1 MFPNPK
7 LAEVLAII
15 ILLAMPLFAAIL
27 IALRRYKT
35 WKILL
40 TLILCTWFSSL
51 ATLLTVNPPEN
62 GLAFFANLLLGWIYA
77 ATVIPFLL
85 LFLCIRAIS
94 TRLFPRTVPHLKNAA
109 GIALRVLVLGCILS
123 IGYGFLPPGE
133 EYLKEQARSH
143 AYDFGWED
151 AFSTNTRITI
161 TPCPTGWQATW
172 FHSDSK
178 TSSSIYMN
186 LYGAFDYSE
195 SNST

>member
-15 ILLAMPLFAAIL
+15 IILAMPLYAAIL

-77 ATVIPFLL
+77 APVIPFLL

-94 TRLFPRTVPHLKNAA
+94 TRLLPRTAPYLKNAA
-109 GIALRVLVLGCILS
+109 GIALRVIILGCILG

-133 EYLKEQARSH
+133 EYLKDQARWH
-143 AYDFGWED
+143 AHVFGWED
-151 AFSTNTRITI
+151 VPDTNTHITI
-161 TPCPTGWQATW
+161 TPCPSGWQATW
-172 FHSDSK
+172 LHSDSK
-178 TSSSIYMN
+178 TASSIYMN

>member
-15 ILLAMPLFAAIL
+15 IVLAMPLFAATL

-35 WKILL
+35 WKIIL

-51 ATLLTVNPPEN
+51 ATLVTVNPPEN

-77 ATVIPFLL
+77 APVIPFLL
-85 LFLCIRAIS
+85 LFLCIRSIS
-94 TRLFPRTVPHLKNAA
+94 TRLLPRTVPFLKNAA
-109 GIALRVLVLGCILS
+109 GIALRVIIFGCILG
-123 IGYGFLPPGE
+123 IGYGLLPPGE
-133 EYLKEQARSH
+133 EYLKDHARSH
-143 AYDFGWED
+143 AHDFGWED
-151 AFSTNTRITI
+151 VPGTNASITI
-161 TPCPTGWQATW
+161 TPCPSGWQATW
-172 FHSDSK
+172 LHSDSK